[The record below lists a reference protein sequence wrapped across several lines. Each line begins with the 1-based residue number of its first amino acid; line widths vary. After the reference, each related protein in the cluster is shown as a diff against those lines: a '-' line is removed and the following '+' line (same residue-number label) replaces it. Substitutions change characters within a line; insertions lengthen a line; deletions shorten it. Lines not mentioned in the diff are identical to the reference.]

1 MNKKITIQNLE
12 ALEVFSQWGKVSVE
26 TESFTSL
33 VLNIEGS
40 YDRFS
45 VKVYPNGKTMFNRDA
60 YKRCFGKESSVH
72 MYELLDA
79 ISLVF
84 ETECYD
90 VTNAEIPEPQIVAL

>member
-1 MNKKITIQNLE
+1 MSKKITIQNLE

-26 TESFTSL
+26 TESFTNL

-60 YKRCFGKESSVH
+60 YQRCFGNDTSLH
-72 MYELLDA
+72 MYELLDT

-84 ETECYD
+84 DTECYD
-90 VTNAEIPEPQIVAL
+90 VTNTDNQESQIVAV